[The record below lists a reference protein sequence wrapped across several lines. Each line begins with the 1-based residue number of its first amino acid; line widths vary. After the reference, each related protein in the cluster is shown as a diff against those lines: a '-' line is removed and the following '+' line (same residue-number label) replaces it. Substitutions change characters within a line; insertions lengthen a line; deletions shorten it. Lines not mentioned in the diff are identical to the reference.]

1 MAIKTKRKPKRKV
14 KKKMS
19 RNRSAVIAF
28 LMLLTIS
35 GVIVVNA
42 FAQDN
47 GLGEACGIMG
57 GSVYSND
64 IGNRICVKD

>member
-1 MAIKTKRKPKRKV
+1 
-14 KKKMS
+14 MS
-19 RNRSAVIAF
+19 RNKAAIVSF

-35 GVIVVNA
+35 GIIVVNA
-42 FAQDN
+42 FAQGN
-47 GLGEACGIMG
+47 GLDEACGIMG

>member
-14 KKKMS
+14 RKKMT
-19 RNRSAVIAF
+19 RNRSAAIAF
-28 LMLLTIS
+28 LMLLTLS
-35 GVIVVNA
+35 GLIVMNA

-47 GLGEACGIMG
+47 GLLEACGIMG
-57 GSVYSND
+57 GDVYSND